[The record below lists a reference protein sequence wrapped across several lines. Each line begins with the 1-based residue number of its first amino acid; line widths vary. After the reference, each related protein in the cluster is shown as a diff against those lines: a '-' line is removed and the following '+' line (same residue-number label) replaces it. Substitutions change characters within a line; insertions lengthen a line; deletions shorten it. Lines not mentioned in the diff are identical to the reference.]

1 MPPPPHNPPAVF
13 WRFPYKL
20 TRCLDPSGSAVDTY
34 AHPPR
39 PLPSK
44 PNPNPPTLI
53 HFTPPSRYKIPPKLN
68 PTLNSKPKPPH
79 TLRFFFPF
87 HFFLLLLRCFR
98 FSLER
103 RVCDGRA
110 ERWRRGDVD
119 GRGAPA
125 VRAAAAAARGG
136 GGGAGRGGGYM
147 GDVVGVVVARGG
159 VPARWWRPADACGGG
174 VVEGRE
180 GEARWRRRRGGEGGR
195 WWRWGRGGGGGV
207 AAGEHPRLVEDPRH
221 GVRRQGERGRSRG
234 AVAVGRARRR
244 RGVPRGLG
252 LGPAARAPPLP
263 GARRRVLLRPR
274 GRRPH
279 AQGPRPPP
287 RPQRHLGEDRLPGLT
302 PSSSTTTTAAA
313 AAVILP

>member
-195 WWRWGRGGGGGV
+195 WWRWGRCGGGGV

-221 GVRRQGERGRSRG
+221 GVRRQGERGRSAARWPSDERG
-234 AVAVGRARRR
+234 GDEEC
-244 RGVPRGLG
+244 RGGLG
-252 LGPAARAPPLP
+252 WVPPHELLLCRERAAASFSVRE
-263 GARRRVLLRPR
+263 GAGRTLKGRDLRRVRNAIWEKT
-274 GRRPH
+274 GF
-279 AQGPRPPP
+279 Q
-287 RPQRHLGEDRLPGLT
+287 D
-302 PSSSTTTTAAA
+302 
-313 AAVILP
+313 